1 MDCDCFT
8 ARHRRRRQRP
18 TSSARLSI
26 FCVGTSLC
34 LIHFVMT
41 ASPST
46 AFSFSSRAA
55 AGWRP
60 NGAAAWSN
68 RVSVSGNFKVQSG
81 PPLKASTL
89 TTTTTTETPSATRSS
104 LSATAAV
111 ELKYMDFC
119 RANNRLVDSSLF
131 PVVLLHGLLGNKRNF
146 ATIGTSLSSQ
156 LERKRRIVGV
166 DLRNHGDNHHDWRD
180 SMSYRDMARD
190 IIHFLDSHNM
200 EKSILVGHSMG
211 GKVAQATALLYP
223 ERVDGLVVLDI
234 APVEY
239 TTNDANWK
247 AVHDIVHVLKK
258 AVPVGQP
265 GVTKRQVDQLLAK
278 SGGALADPALRAFC
292 LTNLDFE
299 KDPDGSTVAKWKIH
313 LDGIVSQLDE
323 LAGFDIHEKEHHSAH
338 PAYDGDTF
346 FIHGGQSR
354 FVRHAHMDTIS
365 KYFPN
370 HLLTTIRGAGHWV
383 HAEAPD
389 DTTALL
395 KRYLDR

>member
-1 MDCDCFT
+1 
-8 ARHRRRRQRP
+8 
-18 TSSARLSI
+18 
-26 FCVGTSLC
+26 
-34 LIHFVMT
+34 
-41 ASPST
+41 
-46 AFSFSSRAA
+46 
-55 AGWRP
+55 
-60 NGAAAWSN
+60 
-68 RVSVSGNFKVQSG
+68 
-81 PPLKASTL
+81 
-89 TTTTTTETPSATRSS
+89 
-104 LSATAAV
+104 
-111 ELKYMDFC
+111 
-119 RANNRLVDSSLF
+119 
-131 PVVLLHGLLGNKRNF
+131 
-146 ATIGTSLSSQ
+146 
-156 LERKRRIVGV
+156 
-166 DLRNHGDNHHDWRD
+166 
-180 SMSYRDMARD
+180 MARD

-239 TTNDANWK
+239 TSNDANWK
-247 AVHDIVHVLKK
+247 AVHDIVHLLKQN
-258 AVPVGQP
+258 VPVGQP

-299 KDPDGSTVAKWKIH
+299 KDSDGSTFAKWKIH
-313 LDGIVSQLDE
+313 LEGIVSQLDE
-323 LAGFDIHEKEHHSAH
+323 LAGFDIHETEHHSTH
-338 PAYDGDTF
+338 LAYDGDTF